1 MVGNISN
8 TLNQAEGVSG
18 TEDKD
23 ENIWNSCV
31 STEKKLRRHEE
42 TKERNQL
49 TGAVLKPE
57 TRICS
62 VKLEQVTFQARQ
74 QVDAQIEAFR
84 TQISPESS
92 SMTHQSPDARV
103 QSSYTTR
110 SCRGKHQLP
119 L

>member
-8 TLNQAEGVSG
+8 TLNQEEKRVSG
-18 TEDKD
+18 MEDKFED
-23 ENIWNSCV
+23 IWNSCV
-31 STEKKLRRHEE
+31 NTEKKLRRHEE

-57 TRICS
+57 TRICL

-74 QVDAQIEAFR
+74 RVDAQIEAFR
-84 TQISPESS
+84 TQISPESC

-103 QSSYTTR
+103 QS
-110 SCRGKHQLP
+110 RGEPQLP
-119 L
+119 PP